1 MTLHAPLPR
10 LYAIT
15 DLAQAR
21 AASQADLVAR
31 LVSAGVR
38 LVQTRGSAVPEAAW
52 CEDLIAAT
60 RAARLAGA
68 LLIVNDRPD
77 LALLAGADGVHLGDT
92 DLSVSAARRV
102 LGPEKII
109 GLSTHSVEEA
119 LEAASLAVDYIALG
133 PIFDSPT
140 KQTGRM
146 PLGLEAIAAIRRH
159 LTLPLVAIGGITL
172 DRAAAVREAGADSV
186 AVISDLYAGDLA
198 NRVGKFLTLL
208 GQ

>member
-1 MTLHAPLPR
+1 MALHAPLPR

-15 DLAQAR
+15 DLVQAR

-31 LVSAGVR
+31 LVTAGVR
-38 LVQTRGSAVPEAAW
+38 LVQTRGSAVPESAW

-77 LALLAGADGVHLGDT
+77 LALLAGADGVHLGDS

-102 LGPEKII
+102 LGPERII

-146 PLGLEAIAAIRRH
+146 PLGLEAIAAIRRR